1 MIPKVNKGNTV
12 FNILYFSDVH
22 AKANNVRH
30 LKTAVDEFS
39 RENPT
44 SKTLKL
50 AGGDLN
56 FASDLEPNILM
67 VKLMDLIGLD
77 ASSVGNHELEGG
89 NYWAK
94 AIDVA
99 KAKFKFLS
107 ANLNFSRA
115 NVLQNKIARSTII
128 ERQGEQVGIIGISP
142 IDGDRLNF
150 KADFN
155 DYASIKDFSG
165 TVKEVRKEVKNLEKK
180 GINKIFLLA
189 HTGKKSPEGLHYYKE
204 LAKIGGIDVIIGG
217 HDHRKYSR
225 WFISERGEPVK
236 VVSVEAAND
245 INKES
250 EDLGTFGILKAVFN
264 SDGVLIPKKCRNRV
278 KKTKDYPASLEV
290 QALEEKIL
298 QNNKVIC
305 HTSQSLEC
313 NKRKTQENPVADLLA
328 DSMLWIA
335 KKVNPQSKAQIALIN
350 SGEIKA
356 DIQQGEITTR
366 VIKDAFPFTHNVTIV
381 EAKLTKKQL
390 FDALNWG
397 VETTTFPK
405 QTLGLLQVGGLRY
418 TVGNNNQVKNV
429 YLIDKHGKL
438 GECLDKMPDDKE
450 YTVIY
455 DTYLMKGTGGMS
467 SLKKEPNDPDVK
479 IYPYNHQSGVI
490 KYLKEHF
497 RNKPVEVKTGRI
509 EIEPGETGIKEKELT
524 AVR

>member
-1 MIPKVNKGNTV
+1 MIPKISKGNTV

-67 VKLMDLIGLD
+67 LKLMDLIGLD
-77 ASSVGNHELEGG
+77 ASCVGNHELEGG

-107 ANLNFSRA
+107 ANLNYSRA
-115 NVLQNKIARSTII
+115 NAIQNKITKSTII
-128 ERQGEQVGIIGISP
+128 ERDGERFGIIGLSP
-142 IDGDRLNF
+142 FNGDELNF
-150 KADFN
+150 KSDFN
-155 DYASIKDFSG
+155 DYASIKDFSQS
-165 TVKEVRKEVKNLEKK
+165 VKDVRAEVEELEKK
-180 GINKIFLLA
+180 SINKIVLIA
-189 HTGKKSPEGLHYYKE
+189 HTGRKSPEGINYYKE
-204 LAKIGGIDVIIGG
+204 LSKIGGIDVIIGG

-225 WFISERGEPVK
+225 WFVSERGEPVK
-236 VVSVEAAND
+236 VVSTEATND

-250 EDLGTFGILKAVFN
+250 EDLGTFGVLKAVFN
-264 SDGVLIPKKCRNRV
+264 MDGVLIPNKCRNKT

-298 QNNKVIC
+298 KNNNVIC
-305 HTSQSLEC
+305 QASQSLEC

-335 KKVNPQSKAQIALIN
+335 KKVNPKSKAQIALIN

-356 DIQQGEITTR
+356 DIQQGEVTTR
-366 VIKDAFPFTHNVTIV
+366 AIKAAFPFTHNVTIV
-381 EAKLTKKQL
+381 EAKFTKKQL
-390 FDALNWG
+390 FEALNWG
-397 VETTTFPK
+397 AETTTFPDP
-405 QTLGLLQVGGLRY
+405 TLGLLQVGGLKY

-438 GECLDKMPDDKE
+438 GECLDKMPDNKE

-497 RNKPVEVKTGRI
+497 KNKPVEVKTGRI
-509 EIEPGETGIKEKELT
+509 VIEQNESKIKEKELIKLN
-524 AVR
+524 

>member
-1 MIPKVNKGNTV
+1 MIPKINKGNTV
-12 FNILYFSDVH
+12 FNIIYISDPH
-22 AKANNVRH
+22 AKATNVRH
-30 LKTAVDEFS
+30 LKMAVDAFS

-56 FASDLEPNILM
+56 FASDLEPNVLM
-67 VKLMDLIGLD
+67 LKLMDLIGLD
-77 ASSVGNHELEGG
+77 ASSVGNHEIEGG

-94 AIDVA
+94 AIEVA

-115 NVLQNKIARSTII
+115 NAVQNKITKSTII
-128 ERQGEQVGIIGISP
+128 ELDGEKVGLIGLSP
-142 IDGDRLNF
+142 FRGDELNF
-150 KADFN
+150 KSDFN
-155 DYASIKDFSG
+155 DYVSIKDFSQS
-165 TVKEVRKEVKNLEKK
+165 VKDVREEVEKLERK
-180 GINKIFLLA
+180 GINKIVLLA
-189 HTGKKSPEGLHYYKE
+189 HTGRKSPEGFHYYKN
-204 LAKIGGIDVIIGG
+204 LAKIGGIDIIIGG
-217 HDHRKYSR
+217 HDHRQYSR

-236 VVSVEAAND
+236 VVSTEAAND

-264 SDGVLIPKKCRNRV
+264 SDGVLIPKKCKNRI

-305 HTSQSLEC
+305 HASQSLEC

-328 DSMLWIA
+328 DSMLWIS
-335 KKVNPQSKAQIALIN
+335 KKLNPQSKAQIALIN

-356 DIQQGEITTR
+356 DIQRGDITTR
-366 VIKDAFPFTHNVTIV
+366 VIRDAFPFTHNVTIV
-381 EAKLTKKQL
+381 ETKLTKKQL

-418 TVGNNNQVKNV
+418 TVGSNNQVKNV
-429 YLIDKHGKL
+429 YLIDKYGKL
-438 GECLDKMPDDKE
+438 GECLDKMPDAKE

-455 DTYLMKGTGGMS
+455 DTYLMNGSGGMS
-467 SLKKEPNDPDVK
+467 SLKKEPNAPDVK

-490 KYLKEHF
+490 KYLKEYF
-497 RNKPVEVKTGRI
+497 KNKPVEVKTGRI
-509 EIEPGETGIKEKELT
+509 EIEPKNLDVKEKELVT
-524 AVR
+524 TH